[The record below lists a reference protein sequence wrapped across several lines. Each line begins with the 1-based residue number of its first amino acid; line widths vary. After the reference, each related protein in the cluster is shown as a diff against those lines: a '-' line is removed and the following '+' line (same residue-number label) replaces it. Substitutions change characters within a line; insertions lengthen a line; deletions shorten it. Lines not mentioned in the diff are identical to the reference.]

1 MKKIGIFCVGT
12 GGHVFPAK
20 NMIKELND
28 KNIELDNIV
37 VITDK
42 RGAQYFDNL
51 EVKVHIENI
60 YRSNNGIIGYI
71 LNIKKIIKN
80 INNIKYLIK
89 KEKIEVIFCTGSYIA
104 PVASFL
110 CMLLNIKYFGQE
122 QNIYGGLGNKFSSYL
137 PGIIFT
143 SYPDT
148 KNLRKKNIKFVG
160 PIFNKNLFQVDRKKQ
175 NIVIGVQGGSQGSDE
190 INDFIYKFLDTNNL
204 NKISFIHI
212 TGKNKLK
219 NDNRYENYKQY
230 DFIEDMNI
238 YYSNISLQIG
248 RAGGGSLEAA
258 YLEIPQILIPFKYGT
273 TSTHQS
279 LNAEYLNKL
288 GLAELVN
295 SYNEFEKT
303 LLKIV
308 NNFDEWKKN
317 NLHKSNIQSGNE
329 KITKYLMEAIYE
341 KN

>member
-12 GGHVFPAK
+12 GGHVLPAK

-28 KNIELDNIV
+28 KNIGLENIV

-42 RGAQYFDNL
+42 RGAQYFENM
-51 EVKVHIENI
+51 EVNMHIQNI
-60 YRSNNGIIGYI
+60 YRSSNGIIGYI
-71 LNIKKIIKN
+71 FNFNKILKS

-89 KEKIEVIFCTGSYIA
+89 KENIKVVFCTGSYIA
-104 PVASFL
+104 PAASFL
-110 CMLLNIKYFGQE
+110 CMLLKIKYFGQE
-122 QNIYGGLGNKFSSYL
+122 QNIHAGLGNKVSSYL
-137 PGIIFT
+137 PGLIFT

-148 KNLRKKNIKFVG
+148 KNLRNKNIKFTG
-160 PIFNKNLFQVDRKKQ
+160 PIFNKSIFQVVSSKK
-175 NIVIGVQGGSQGSDE
+175 NIVIGVQGGSQGSEE
-190 INDFIYKFLDTNNL
+190 INEFIYKFLKNNKL

-219 NDNRYENYKQY
+219 NDKHYENYKQH
-230 DFIEDMNI
+230 DFIEDMTN
-238 YYSNISLQIG
+238 YYSNITLQIG

-295 SYNEFEKT
+295 TYTEFEDM
-303 LLKIV
+303 LLKILD
-308 NNFDEWKKN
+308 NFDEWKKN
-317 NLHKSNIQSGNE
+317 NFQNANIQTGNE
-329 KITKYLMEAIYE
+329 KISKYLMDAIYE
-341 KN
+341 

>member
-12 GGHVFPAK
+12 GGHVLPAK

-28 KNIELDNIV
+28 KNIGIENIV

-42 RGAQYFDNL
+42 RGAQYFENM
-51 EVKVHIENI
+51 EVNIHIQNI
-60 YRSNNGIIGYI
+60 YRSSNGIIGYVFNFNKI
-71 LNIKKIIKN
+71 LKS

-89 KEKIEVIFCTGSYIA
+89 KENIKVIFCTGSYIA
-104 PVASFL
+104 PIASFL
-110 CMLLNIKYFGQE
+110 SIVLKIKYFGQE
-122 QNIYGGLGNKFSSYL
+122 QNIYGGLGNKVSSYL
-137 PGIIFT
+137 PGLIFT

-160 PIFNKNLFQVDRKKQ
+160 PIFNKNLFQVVSNKK
-175 NIVIGVQGGSQGSDE
+175 NIVIGVQGGSQGSEE
-190 INDFIYKFLDTNNL
+190 INDFIYKFLER
-204 NKISFIHI
+204 NKSSNYSFIHI

-219 NDNRYENYKQY
+219 NDNHYENYKQY
-230 DFIEDMNI
+230 DFIEDMNF

-258 YLEIPQILIPFKYGT
+258 YLEIPQILIPFKHGT
-273 TSTHQS
+273 TSSHQY
-279 LNAEYLNKL
+279 LNAVYLNNL

-295 SYNEFEKT
+295 TYNEFEET

-317 NLHKSNIQSGNE
+317 NFHKSNIQSGNE

-341 KN
+341 

>member
-12 GGHVFPAK
+12 GGHVLPAK

-28 KNIELDNIV
+28 KNIGLENIV

-42 RGAQYFDNL
+42 RGSQYFENM
-51 EVKVHIENI
+51 EVNIHIPNI
-60 YRSNNGIIGYI
+60 YRSSNGIIGYI
-71 LNIKKIIKN
+71 FNFNKILKS

-89 KEKIEVIFCTGSYIA
+89 KENIKVIFCTGSYIA
-104 PVASFL
+104 PIASYL
-110 CMLLNIKYFGQE
+110 CMLLKIKYFGQE
-122 QNIYGGLGNKFSSYL
+122 QNIYGGLGNKVSSYF
-137 PGIIFT
+137 PGVIFT

-160 PIFNKNLFQVDRKKQ
+160 PIFNKNLFQVVKNKK
-175 NIVIGVQGGSQGSDE
+175 NIVIGVQGGSQGSNE
-190 INDFIYKFLDTNNL
+190 INNFIYKFLEG
-204 NKISFIHI
+204 NKINKFSFIHI

-219 NDNRYENYKQY
+219 NNNRYKNYKQY
-230 DFIEDMNI
+230 DFIEDMNF

-273 TSTHQS
+273 TASHQS
-279 LNAEYLNKL
+279 LNAGYLNNL

-295 SYNEFEKT
+295 TYDEFEET

-308 NNFDEWKKN
+308 NNFDEWKIN
-317 NLHKSNIQSGNE
+317 NFHKSNIQSGNE

-341 KN
+341 

>member
-12 GGHVFPAK
+12 GGHVLPAK

-28 KNIELDNIV
+28 KNIGLENIV

-42 RGAQYFDNL
+42 RGSQYFENM
-51 EVKVHIENI
+51 EVNIHIPNI
-60 YRSNNGIIGYI
+60 YRSSNGIIGYI
-71 LNIKKIIKN
+71 FNFNKILKS

-89 KEKIEVIFCTGSYIA
+89 KENIKVIFCTGSYIA
-104 PVASFL
+104 PIASYL
-110 CMLLNIKYFGQE
+110 CMLLKIKYFGQE
-122 QNIYGGLGNKFSSYL
+122 QNIYGGLGNKVSSYF

-160 PIFNKNLFQVDRKKQ
+160 PIFNKNLFQVDKNKK

-190 INDFIYKFLDTNNL
+190 INNFIYKFLEGNKL
-204 NKISFIHI
+204 NQFSFIHI

-219 NDNRYENYKQY
+219 NDNRYKNYKQY
-230 DFIEDMNI
+230 DFIEDMNF

-273 TSTHQS
+273 TASHQS
-279 LNAEYLNKL
+279 LNAGYLNNL

-295 SYNEFEKT
+295 TYDEFEET

-308 NNFDEWKKN
+308 NNFDEWKIN
-317 NLHKSNIQSGNE
+317 NFNKSNIQSGNK

-341 KN
+341 

>member
-12 GGHVFPAK
+12 GGHVLPAK

-28 KNIELDNIV
+28 KNIGLENIV

-42 RGAQYFDNL
+42 RGSQYFENM
-51 EVKVHIENI
+51 EVNIHIPNI
-60 YRSNNGIIGYI
+60 YRSSNGIIGYI
-71 LNIKKIIKN
+71 FNFNKILKS

-89 KEKIEVIFCTGSYIA
+89 KENIKVIFCTGSYIA
-104 PVASFL
+104 PIASYL
-110 CMLLNIKYFGQE
+110 CMLLKIKYFGQE
-122 QNIYGGLGNKFSSYL
+122 QNIYGGLGNKVSSYF
-137 PGIIFT
+137 PGVIFT

-160 PIFNKNLFQVDRKKQ
+160 PIFNKNLFQVVKNKK
-175 NIVIGVQGGSQGSDE
+175 NIVIGVQGGSQGSNE
-190 INDFIYKFLDTNNL
+190 INNFIYKFLEG
-204 NKISFIHI
+204 NKINKFSFIHI

-219 NDNRYENYKQY
+219 NDNRYKNYKQY
-230 DFIEDMNI
+230 DFIEDMNF

-273 TSTHQS
+273 TASHQS
-279 LNAEYLNKL
+279 LNAGYLNNL

-295 SYNEFEKT
+295 TYDEFEET
-303 LLKIV
+303 LLKIL
-308 NNFDEWKKN
+308 NNFDEWKIN
-317 NLHKSNIQSGNE
+317 NFHKSNIQSGNE

-341 KN
+341 

>member
-12 GGHVFPAK
+12 GGHVLPAK

-28 KNIELDNIV
+28 KNIGLENIV

-42 RGAQYFDNL
+42 RGAQYFENM
-51 EVKVHIENI
+51 EVNIHIQNI
-60 YRSNNGIIGYI
+60 YRSSNGIIGYI
-71 LNIKKIIKN
+71 FNFNKILKSIS
-80 INNIKYLIK
+80 NIKYLIK
-89 KEKIEVIFCTGSYIA
+89 KENIKVVFCTGSYIA
-104 PVASFL
+104 PAASFL
-110 CMLLNIKYFGQE
+110 CMLLKIKYFGQE
-122 QNIYGGLGNKFSSYL
+122 QNIYGGLGNKVSSYF
-137 PGIIFT
+137 PGVIFT

-160 PIFNKNLFQVDRKKQ
+160 PIFNKNLFQVVKNKK
-175 NIVIGVQGGSQGSDE
+175 NIVIGVQGGSQGSNE
-190 INDFIYKFLDTNNL
+190 INNFIYKFLEG
-204 NKISFIHI
+204 NKINKFSFIHI

-219 NDNRYENYKQY
+219 NNNRYKNYKQY
-230 DFIEDMNI
+230 DFIEDMNF

-273 TSTHQS
+273 TASHQS
-279 LNAEYLNKL
+279 LNAGYLNNL

-295 SYNEFEKT
+295 TYDEFEET

-308 NNFDEWKKN
+308 NNFDEWKIN
-317 NLHKSNIQSGNE
+317 NFHKSNIQSGNE

-341 KN
+341 